1 MQAYSSTFIPAPL
14 RIPVLADDQDLLLR
28 AAQDDAEAFQRLFD
42 RHRDGLQGFLF
53 RKLRSHED
61 AEDAVTLTFC
71 NAWRARQ
78 SFRGNS
84 SGKAWLYR
92 IATHVAL
99 DMLRAR
105 RRRPQEQELDL
116 MQPDLVQACQQ
127 YEEPVDP
134 EAVVLGAERVAGTRK
149 AVHAAM
155 SRLPGE
161 ERQLLRLFYF
171 DGYDY
176 DQISSLLGISRS
188 QVRGRLHR
196 IRGRVRR
203 DLLDRQRWEAAL
215 A

>member
-1 MQAYSSTFIPAPL
+1 MQTFSTTFIPAPL
-14 RIPVLADDQDLLLR
+14 RIPVLADDQELLLR
-28 AAQDDAEAFQRLFD
+28 AAGDDSEAFQRLFD

-105 RRRPQEQELDL
+105 RRRPAEEELDL
-116 MQPDLVQACQQ
+116 LQPDLVQAC
-127 YEEPVDP
+127 EEHEDPIDP
-134 EAVVLGAERVAGTRK
+134 EAIVLGAERIADTRL
-149 AVHAAM
+149 AVSSALE
-155 SRLPGE
+155 RLPAE
-161 ERQLLRLFYF
+161 ECQLLRLFYF

-176 DQISSLLGISRS
+176 DQISEHLGISRS

-203 DLLDRQRWEAAL
+203 DLVDRQRWHPIS
-215 A
+215 

>member
-1 MQAYSSTFIPAPL
+1 MQNYSPTFIPAPL

-28 AAQDDAEAFQRLFD
+28 AAQDDSEAFQKLFD

-53 RKLRSHED
+53 RKLRSYED

-78 SFRGNS
+78 TFRGNS

-105 RRRPQEQELDL
+105 RRRPVEQELDL
-116 MQPDLVQACQQ
+116 LQPDLVQACHEQ
-127 YEEPVDP
+127 EEPVDP
-134 EAVVLGAERVAGTRK
+134 ETLVLGAERMADTQN

-155 SRLPGE
+155 NRLPGD
-161 ERQLLRLFYF
+161 ERQLLHLFYF

-176 DQISSLLGISRS
+176 DQISSMLGVSRS

-203 DLLDRQRWEAAL
+203 DLMDRQCWNAAI

>member
-1 MQAYSSTFIPAPL
+1 MQTFSTTFIPAPL
-14 RIPVLADDQDLLLR
+14 RIPVLADDQELLLR
-28 AAQDDAEAFQRLFD
+28 AAGDDSEAFQRLFD

-105 RRRPQEQELDL
+105 RRRPAEEELDL
-116 MQPDLVQACQQ
+116 LQPDLVQACEEH
-127 YEEPVDP
+127 EEPVDP
-134 EAVVLGAERVAGTRK
+134 EAIVLGAERIADTRL
-149 AVHAAM
+149 AVSSALE
-155 SRLPGE
+155 RLPADE
-161 ERQLLRLFYF
+161 CQLLRLFYF

-176 DQISSLLGISRS
+176 DQISEHLGISRS

-203 DLLDRQRWEAAL
+203 DLVDRQRWHPIS
-215 A
+215 

>member
-1 MQAYSSTFIPAPL
+1 MQTHSTTFVPAPL
-14 RIPVLADDQDLLLR
+14 RVPVLADDQELLLR
-28 AAQDDAEAFQRLFD
+28 AAADDSQAFQRLFE

-53 RKLRSHED
+53 RKLRSYED
-61 AEDAVTLTFC
+61 AEDAVTLTFS

-105 RRRPQEQELDL
+105 RRRPAEQELDL
-116 MQPDLVQACQQ
+116 LQPDLIEACH
-127 YEEPVDP
+127 EHEAPVDP
-134 EAVVLGAERVAGTRK
+134 ETVVLSAERVIGTRI
-149 AVHAAM
+149 AVNSALE
-155 SRLPGE
+155 RLPAD
-161 ERQLLRLFYF
+161 ERRILQLFYF

-176 DQISSLLGISRS
+176 DQISSMLGISRS

-203 DLLDRQRWEAAL
+203 DLVDRQRFHPVA
-215 A
+215 

>member
-1 MQAYSSTFIPAPL
+1 MQTYSSTFIPAPL

-28 AAQDDAEAFQRLFD
+28 AAHDDADAFQKLFD

-53 RKLRSHED
+53 RKLRNYED

-78 SFRGNS
+78 TFRGNS

-105 RRRPQEQELDL
+105 RRRPVEQELDL
-116 MQPDLVQACQQ
+116 LQPDLVEACHEQEQ
-127 YEEPVDP
+127 PIDP
-134 EAVVLGAERVAGTRK
+134 ELLLLGAERIAGTQD

-155 SRLPGE
+155 SRLPGD
-161 ERQLLRLFYF
+161 ERRLLHLFYF

-203 DLLDRQRWEAAL
+203 DLIDRQRFSTLIA
-215 A
+215 

>member
-1 MQAYSSTFIPAPL
+1 MQTFSSTFIPAPL
-14 RIPVLADDQDLLLR
+14 RIPVLADDQELLLR
-28 AAQDDAEAFQRLFD
+28 AAGDDAEAFQKLFE

-105 RRRPQEQELDL
+105 RRRPAEEELDL
-116 MQPDLVQACQQ
+116 FQPDLIQACEEH
-127 YEEPVDP
+127 EEPVDP
-134 EAVVLGAERVAGTRK
+134 EAIVLGAERIADTRM
-149 AVHAAM
+149 AVSSALE
-155 SRLPGE
+155 RLPADE
-161 ERQLLRLFYF
+161 SHLLRLFYF

-176 DQISSLLGISRS
+176 DQISERLGISRS

-203 DLLDRQRWEAAL
+203 DLVDRQRWHPVS
-215 A
+215 

>member
-1 MQAYSSTFIPAPL
+1 MQTYSTTFIPAPL

-28 AAQDDAEAFQRLFD
+28 AAQDDSEAFQKLFD

-53 RKLRSHED
+53 RKLRSYED

-71 NAWRARQ
+71 NAWRARH
-78 SFRGNS
+78 SFRGNA

-105 RRRPQEQELDL
+105 RRRPAEQELDL
-116 MQPDLVQACQQ
+116 LQPDLIQACEEQ
-127 YEEPVDP
+127 EEPIDP
-134 EAVVLGAERVAGTRK
+134 ETIVLGAERVAGTRM
-149 AVHAAM
+149 AVSSAM
-155 SRLPGE
+155 DRLPAD
-161 ERQLLRLFYF
+161 ERKLLHMFYF

-203 DLLDRQRWEAAL
+203 DLIDRQRFQPVA
-215 A
+215 

>member
-1 MQAYSSTFIPAPL
+1 MQTFSSTFIPAPL
-14 RIPVLADDQDLLLR
+14 RIPVLADDQELLLR
-28 AAQDDAEAFQRLFD
+28 AAGDDAEAFQKLFD

-105 RRRPQEQELDL
+105 RRRPAEEELDL
-116 MQPDLVQACQQ
+116 LQPDLIQACEEH
-127 YEEPVDP
+127 EEPVDP
-134 EAVVLGAERVAGTRK
+134 EAIVLGAERIADTRM
-149 AVHAAM
+149 AVSSALE
-155 SRLPGE
+155 RLPAE
-161 ERQLLRLFYF
+161 ECHLLRLFYF

-176 DQISSLLGISRS
+176 DQISERLGISRS

-203 DLLDRQRWEAAL
+203 DLVDRQRWHPVS
-215 A
+215 

>member
-1 MQAYSSTFIPAPL
+1 MQTYSSTFIPAPL

-28 AAQDDAEAFQRLFD
+28 AAQDDSEAFQKLFD

-53 RKLRSHED
+53 RKLRSYED

-78 SFRGNS
+78 TFRGNS

-105 RRRPQEQELDL
+105 RRRPAEQELDL
-116 MQPDLVQACQQ
+116 LQPDLVQACHEQEQ
-127 YEEPVDP
+127 PVDP
-134 EAVVLGAERVAGTRK
+134 EALVLGAERMADTQN

-155 SRLPGE
+155 NRLPGD
-161 ERQLLRLFYF
+161 ERQLLHLFYF

-176 DQISSLLGISRS
+176 DQISSILGVSRS

-203 DLLDRQRWEAAL
+203 DLMERQCWNASIA
-215 A
+215 

>member
-1 MQAYSSTFIPAPL
+1 MQTFSTTFIPAPL
-14 RIPVLADDQDLLLR
+14 CIPVLADDQELLLR
-28 AAQDDAEAFQRLFD
+28 AAGNDSEAFQRLFD

-105 RRRPQEQELDL
+105 RRRPAEEELDL
-116 MQPDLVQACQQ
+116 FQPDLVQACEEH
-127 YEEPVDP
+127 EEPIDP
-134 EAVVLGAERVAGTRK
+134 EAIVLGAERIADTRL
-149 AVHAAM
+149 AVSSALE
-155 SRLPGE
+155 RLPADE
-161 ERQLLRLFYF
+161 CRLLRLFYF

-176 DQISSLLGISRS
+176 DQISEHLGISRS

-203 DLLDRQRWEAAL
+203 DLVDRQCWHPIS
-215 A
+215 